1 MNDFFIFLF
10 FAIGSAFVVVVQ
22 AITIALLTKWNNE
35 LKKQVE
41 YFKPPF

>member
-1 MNDFFIFLF
+1 MNDFFIFAF

-22 AITIALLTKWNNE
+22 AITIALLAKWNAE